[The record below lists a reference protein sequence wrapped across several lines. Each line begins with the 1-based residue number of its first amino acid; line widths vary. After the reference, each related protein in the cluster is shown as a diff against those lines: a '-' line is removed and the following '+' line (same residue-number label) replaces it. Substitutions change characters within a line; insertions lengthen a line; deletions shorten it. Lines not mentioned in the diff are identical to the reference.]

1 MLMIVIMLGVFIVDA
16 SYTLFYRLLKG
27 ENVKVAHRGHAYQ
40 VLARRFNSHRSVTIG
55 VLIINVF
62 WLFPIAFLVVENRF
76 AGAVAVLTAYCPIVA
91 AVHYFSKGK

>member
-1 MLMIVIMLGVFIVDA
+1 MLGVFIVDT
-16 SYTLFYRLLKG
+16 SYTLCHRLING
-27 ENVKVAHRGHAYQ
+27 ENVKTAHKKHAYQ

-76 AGAVAVLTAYCPIVA
+76 AGSVAVITAYSPIVV
-91 AVHYFSKGK
+91 AVHFFSKGT